1 MEKWKN
7 ECLGDYATFSQG
19 IQIPIEAQFTQ
30 NDEGL
35 VRFIRIVD
43 YTSNGDEPPRYIAK
57 PNKKYIVSQDDLVM
71 IRYGS
76 KTAGRVGMGL
86 AGAIANNTF
95 KIILNEEKLNPKY
108 LFYFFGLEDIYKSL
122 NSWQSSSTMPAIT
135 FGIINKFK
143 VPIPPLPTQRKI
155 AKILS
160 AYDDLIE
167 NNLKRIK
174 LLEETAQNEFDNW
187 YANNEDF
194 EEVNLG
200 SIIVNE
206 IGGGWGAEELSEEFS
221 KPAYVIRGTDIDELP
236 NGKLEKV
243 PFRFHKKSNLVSR
256 KLQDGDIIFEVSGG
270 SSYEGVA
277 KTLLVT
283 DELLKQ
289 FDNAVMP
296 ASFCKLARPI
306 ERKYSNL
313 LFLFWRFLR
322 NIKGTEVFEIRSASN
337 IVNYNWTAFL
347 KFQKVKKPS
356 DDKLKKFNKRVE
368 QIYKQVYNLGN
379 QNQRLKEA
387 RDILLPRLMTG
398 MIDVSNKN
406 LYSNNKKELL
416 NLAAEPKE
424 KYETN

>member
-1 MEKWKN
+1 MMEGWKEYKFSEIADFPPKVKLEKGKEYPFVLMDEVDAGFKYVRASFN
-7 ECLGDYATFSQG
+7 KSYNGSGAKFENGDTLFARITPSLENGKIAQIQG
-19 IQIPIEAQFTQ
+19 IEKQAFGSTEFFVFRGKENISD
-30 NDEGL
+30 ND
-35 VRFIRIVD
+35 FI
-43 YTSNGDEPPRYIAK
+43 YY
-57 PNKKYIVSQDDLVM
+57 L
-71 IRYGS
+71 S
-76 KTAGRVGMGL
+76 KTDWFRQNAVNSMVGASGRQRADAKFVGK
-86 AGAIANNTF
+86 T
-95 KIILNEEKLNPKY
+95 KL
-108 LFYFFGLEDIYKSL
+108 L
-122 NSWQSSSTMPAIT
+122 
-135 FGIINKFK
+135 
-143 VPIPPLPTQRKI
+143 IPPLPTQRKI

-174 LLEETAQNEFDNW
+174 LLEEMAQNEFNEW

-200 SIIVNE
+200 SIIGHE
-206 IGGGWGAEELSEEFS
+206 IGGGWGAEEQSEEFS
-221 KPAYVIRGTDIDELP
+221 EPAYVIRGTDIDELP
-236 NGKLEKV
+236 NGKIEKV
-243 PFRFHKKSNLVSR
+243 PFRYHKKSNLASR

-306 ERKYSNL
+306 ERKYSSF

-322 NIKGTEVFEIRSASN
+322 KIKGTEVFEIRSASN

-347 KFQKVKKPS
+347 KFQKIKKPS
-356 DDKLKKFNKRVE
+356 ETKLEKFNKIVE
-368 QIYKQVYNLGN
+368 PIYKQVYNLGN

-398 MIDVSNKN
+398 MIDVEKI
-406 LYSNNKKELL
+406 ELEL
-416 NLAAEPKE
+416 
-424 KYETN
+424 

>member
-1 MEKWKN
+1 MMEGWKEYKIEEIADVVGGGTPSSKIDEYWN
-7 ECLGDYATFSQG
+7 GEIPWITPNDLSGYPFKTIKRGARNISKIGLQKSSAKLHPVNTVLFTSRAPIGYMAIAKTKVATNQGFQSLRCKSELVDYNFIYYFLTLYRDAIASIASGATFPEVSG
-19 IQIPIEAQFTQ
+19 
-30 NDEGL
+30 
-35 VRFIRIVD
+35 
-43 YTSNGDEPPRYIAK
+43 
-57 PNKKYIVSQDDLVM
+57 KKLKQ
-71 IRYGS
+71 
-76 KTAGRVGMGL
+76 
-86 AGAIANNTF
+86 F
-95 KIILNEEKLNPKY
+95 KIHL
-108 LFYFFGLEDIYKSL
+108 
-122 NSWQSSSTMPAIT
+122 
-135 FGIINKFK
+135 
-143 VPIPPLPTQRKI
+143 PPLPTQRKI

-174 LLEETAQNEFDNW
+174 LLEEMAQNEFNEW

-200 SIIVNE
+200 SIIGHE
-206 IGGGWGAEELSEEFS
+206 IGGGWGAEEQSEEFS

-236 NGKLEKV
+236 NGKIEKV
-243 PFRFHKKSNLVSR
+243 PFRFHKKSNLASR

-306 ERKYSNL
+306 ERKYSNF
-313 LFLFWRFLR
+313 LFLFLRFLR
-322 NIKGTEVFEIRSASN
+322 KIKGTEVFEIRSASN

-347 KFQKVKKPS
+347 KFQKIKKPS
-356 DDKLKKFNKRVE
+356 ETELDIFNKMVE
-368 QIYKQVYNLGN
+368 PIYKQVYKLGN
-379 QNQRLKEA
+379 HNQHLKEA

-398 MIDVSNKN
+398 MIDVDKI
-406 LYSNNKKELL
+406 ELEL
-416 NLAAEPKE
+416 
-424 KYETN
+424 